1 MKRKGVLAIG
11 SILCI
16 IFLSLI
22 SACAP
27 SESGESR
34 ISDTAPATLD
44 EQQVKTVE
52 KTSEYQNAPEQQSSP
67 TNTRP
72 PQQSTGLLGQRCEG
86 TGSWKLDTFPIDPE
100 NIELLVPMGRVQDS
114 HVTPTDHQYI
124 IPKGTKSGSIVTD
137 EPTKYQIKAPADGY
151 IVNVELFKEPVEVK
165 YRDQEY
171 RNNYLVFFEHSCSFY
186 TRLIHI
192 DTLSDEVQSQFE
204 FRNPNDQHPYAQ
216 TRIPVKKGQVI
227 GTVGPH
233 SVDFQIMD
241 MEGKKKSFIVPEH
254 MQKWTLYTYDTFDY
268 LAEPLRSQLIEKS
281 PRTVAPFGGE
291 IDYDLDGSLIGNWRR
306 VGREQNN
313 PSYWEDELSIV
324 YDHLDPSQIRVSL
337 GNFDGW
343 SKAYAVIGN
352 MPKPETVTKESGFV
366 KYELVTFDYYDA
378 SGQLWSGHDYRKGLT
393 AKNSDELHGV
403 VLFQLESDRV
413 LKVETFPGKKAS
425 EVSGFTGKAEKFER

>member
-1 MKRKGVLAIG
+1 MKKVVYLILFVL
-11 SILCI
+11 
-16 IFLSLI
+16 FLLI
-22 SACAP
+22 AACVP
-27 SESGESR
+27 PENTLP
-34 ISDTAPATLD
+34 DTAPALREEGQGVD
-44 EQQVKTVE
+44 EKSTGGEDKASEQ
-52 KTSEYQNAPEQQSSP
+52 TSPERSP
-67 TNTRP
+67 R
-72 PQQSTGLLGQRCEG
+72 QSTGLLGQQCEG
-86 TGSWKLDTFPIDPE
+86 TGSWKLDTFPLDLE

-171 RNNYLVFFEHSCSFY
+171 RNNYLVFFEHSCAFY

-192 DTLSDEVQSQFE
+192 DTLTEEIQSQFK

-241 MEGKKKSFIVPEH
+241 MEGRKKSFIVPEH

-281 PRTVAPFGGE
+281 PRTVAPFGGK
-291 IDYDLDGSLIGNWRR
+291 IDYDIDGSLIGNWRR

-352 MPKPETVTKESGFV
+352 TPKPESVTKESGLV
-366 KYELVTFDYYDA
+366 KYELVPFDYYDA
-378 SGQLWSGHDYRKGLT
+378 SGQLWSGHDYRKSLT
-393 AKNSDELHGV
+393 AKNSDELRGV